1 MKTFLAAFD
10 FSATSPKVAG
20 FAANMAT
27 AAHGKLVILHVL
39 EMPPLRERGSDLVV
53 HSNTMDPPDLNQ
65 IKERL
70 DRLAEPLRTNGL
82 IVETIVAIGKAS
94 EEILK
99 LAKSTDAM
107 MIILGSR
114 GHGVISQAFVGS
126 VVTSVLSK
134 AEIPVTVVPAHEE

>member
-1 MKTFLAAFD
+1 MRTCLAAID
-10 FSATSPKVAG
+10 FSAISPKVVEFGAYL
-20 FAANMAT
+20 AT
-27 AAHGKLVILHVL
+27 ATRGTLTILHVL
-39 EMPPLRERGSDLVV
+39 EMPPCRELGSDLVV
-53 HSNTMDPPDLNQ
+53 HSNTMDPPDLQQ

-70 DRLAEPLRTNGL
+70 DRIAAPLRSNGL
-82 IVETIVAIGKAS
+82 NVETVVVIGEAP

-126 VVTSVLSK
+126 VVTTVLNK
-134 AEIPVTVVPAHEE
+134 AEISVTVVPVHEN